1 MSSSLQPFAY
11 HQAGPLRA
19 LSSALVLSGI
29 ADGRAQQHCEI
40 HGVGMH
46 LKRSTKGPSADCRAV
61 LNQALSARPLS
72 MLSCSARLALTRSQW
87 SMGKGAML
95 RSPASTTDLP
105 ACSSASI
112 RCFST
117 CSARHQADKMPLAA
131 QCVWMP

>member
-1 MSSSLQPFAY
+1 
-11 HQAGPLRA
+11 
-19 LSSALVLSGI
+19 
-29 ADGRAQQHCEI
+29 
-40 HGVGMH
+40 MH
-46 LKRSTKGPSADCRAV
+46 LKRSTKGPSADCRAF
-61 LNQALSARPLS
+61 LNQALSARPRS

-117 CSARHQADKMPLAA
+117 CSAWHQHTGWQYVSGSCMHPHLGG
-131 QCVWMP
+131 VPE

>member
-1 MSSSLQPFAY
+1 
-11 HQAGPLRA
+11 
-19 LSSALVLSGI
+19 
-29 ADGRAQQHCEI
+29 
-40 HGVGMH
+40 MH
-46 LKRSTKGPSADCRAV
+46 LKRSTKGPSAECRAF
-61 LNQALSARPLS
+61 LNQALSARPRS

-117 CSARHQADKMPLAA
+117 CSAWQHAGNVSLAA
-131 QCVWMP
+131 EGI